1 MNGGLFINSMFT
13 YFFLGVSLAAPIG
26 PVKATL
32 LNTGIKNGFFH
43 AWIFGIGALVT
54 DIMYMLMVF
63 FGVAQFID
71 SPILKTI
78 LWSFGCFVLIYT
90 GVENLLTLNKIKM
103 DFKIGK
109 NIRFRQSFLS
119 GFFMAM
125 LNPLTI
131 LFWLGIYGSILAGT
145 AGTLTWYQI
154 IIYSI
159 AILLGIS
166 LVDFIMAFISSV
178 ARKLLNTKLLR
189 SISIISSIAMIG
201 FGIFFGIQAYRS
213 LF

>member
-1 MNGGLFINSMFT
+1 MFT

-43 AWIFGIGALVT
+43 AWIFGIGALIT

-109 NIRFRQSFLS
+109 TIRFRQSFLFC
-119 GFFMAM
+119 FFMAM

-131 LFWLGIYGSILAGT
+131 LFWLVIYGSILAGT

-159 AILLGIS
+159 AILFGIS

-178 ARKLLNTKLLR
+178 ARKLLNTNLLR

-201 FGIFFGIQAYRS
+201 FGIFFGIQAYKS

>member
-1 MNGGLFINSMFT
+1 MNSIFT

-43 AWIFGIGALVT
+43 AWLFALGALAT
-54 DIMYMLMVF
+54 DIMYMLMVY
-63 FGVAQFID
+63 FGVVQFID
-71 SPILKTI
+71 SPLMKTI
-78 LWSFGCFVLIYT
+78 LWSFGCFVLTYT
-90 GVENLLTLNKIKM
+90 GVENLLTLNKIEKSLK
-103 DFKIGK
+103 FI
-109 NIRFRQSFLS
+109 NTIRFRRSLLS

-145 AGTLTWYQI
+145 DTLTGYQI
-154 IIYSI
+154 IIYSL
-159 AILLGIS
+159 AILFGIS
-166 LVDFIMAFISSV
+166 LVDFSMAFISSE
-178 ARKLLNTKLLR
+178 ARRFLTTGLLKT
-189 SISIISSIAMIG
+189 ISILSSFAMIG
-201 FGIFFGIQAYRS
+201 FGIYFGIQAFHA